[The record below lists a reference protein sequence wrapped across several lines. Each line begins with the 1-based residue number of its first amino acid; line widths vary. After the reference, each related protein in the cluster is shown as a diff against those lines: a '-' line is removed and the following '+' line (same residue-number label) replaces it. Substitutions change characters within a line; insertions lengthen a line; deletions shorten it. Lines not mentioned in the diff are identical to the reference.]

1 MFWLIFDWG
10 KKQNKTILLLILNS
24 KVQTEMQH
32 PGREG
37 RSSAEKAEV
46 HKTDGGKNPR
56 GGRRDWVLTEE
67 IK

>member
-10 KKQNKTILLLILNS
+10 KNHSTTNTKLESADRDSTS
-24 KVQTEMQH
+24 RD

-37 RSSAEKAEV
+37 GSSAEKAEV